1 MIFFKCKHFVLQE
14 PGCEL
19 EKGNSLYILQ
29 IFSHPLFIK
38 DTFFLEA
45 IQRHGSRGF
54 GAGNIRALAQSII
67 ELARLKEI
75 QEKEEKNQ
83 EKEEKNQEKE
93 EKNQE
98 KEKKNQEKEDK
109 NQEKEEKNQEKEE
122 KNQEN
127 VEKDLRTENELCR
140 EEEER
145 GKA

>member
-1 MIFFKCKHFVLQE
+1 MFFNSNFDFFKCKHFVLQE

-19 EKGNSLYILQ
+19 EKENSLYILQ

-83 EKEEKNQEKE
+83 E
-93 EKNQE
+93 
-98 KEKKNQEKEDK
+98 
-109 NQEKEEKNQEKEE
+109 
-122 KNQEN
+122 N

>member
-1 MIFFKCKHFVLQE
+1 MFFNSNFDFFKCKHFVLQE

-83 EKEEKNQEKE
+83 EKE
-93 EKNQE
+93 
-98 KEKKNQEKEDK
+98 DK

>member
-1 MIFFKCKHFVLQE
+1 MFFNSNFDFFKCKHFVLQE

-98 KEKKNQEKEDK
+98 
-109 NQEKEEKNQEKEE
+109 
-122 KNQEN
+122 N